1 MVRVRG
7 AAARLPIA
15 AILPSR
21 IPMSPEY
28 QGEPVPSMIWP
39 LVMTMSNAAGN
50 PAFTGRIISEKRRV
64 RVAALHCM
72 QMACLMNLLQ
82 LRARARAKASV
93 RDFHFDFRADP
104 QTLFLLQ
111 FRSAPKS
118 VSVYGSSS

>member
-7 AAARLPIA
+7 VAARLPIA

-64 RVAALHCM
+64 RVAAFPWV

-82 LRARARAKASV
+82 LRVRARAEASIWH
-93 RDFHFDFRADP
+93 FHFDFREIGRASC
-104 QTLFLLQ
+104 
-111 FRSAPKS
+111 RER
-118 VSVYGSSS
+118 V